1 MTQSSRPSLRSAVV
15 TGDLSTVTGDLVVVT
30 GDPVVVAGDLA
41 AVPGDFGAVTGN
53 RESGS
58 AVADFAMVAGLLSL
72 LFLAVF
78 QLGLALH
85 IRNTLIACASEGARY
100 GARADA
106 SPRGGEERARQLIRE
121 SLSDRYAHGV
131 HAETATVDGIQ
142 VVRLSIDAPLPVI
155 GPLGP
160 DHLLHVQARA
170 FSESQ

>member
-1 MTQSSRPSLRSAVV
+1 MTLSARLSPQPKAVN
-15 TGDLSTVTGDLVVVT
+15 GD
-30 GDPVVVAGDLA
+30 
-41 AVPGDFGAVTGN
+41 

-58 AVADFAMVAGLLSL
+58 AVADFAMVSGLLSL

-106 SPRGGEERARQLIRE
+106 TPGDGAARARQLIRA
-121 SLSDRYAHGV
+121 SLSDRYADHV
-131 HAETATVDGIQ
+131 TAGPDTVDGIK
-142 VVRLSIDAPLPVI
+142 VITLDIDAPLPVI

-160 DHLLHVQARA
+160 DRFLHVQARA
-170 FSESQ
+170 FSERQ

>member
-1 MTQSSRPSLRSAVV
+1 MTPSALLSPRSAAPV
-15 TGDLSTVTGDLVVVT
+15 S
-30 GDPVVVAGDLA
+30 DP
-41 AVPGDFGAVTGN
+41 
-53 RESGS
+53 ESGS

-100 GARADA
+100 GARSDATPAD
-106 SPRGGEERARQLIRE
+106 GERRTSELIRE
-121 SLSDRYAHGV
+121 SLSDRYAASV
-131 HAETATVDGIQ
+131 HAQTTTTVDGIR
-142 VVRLSIDAPLPVI
+142 VVRLDIDAPLPVI

-160 DHLLHVQARA
+160 DHLLHLHARA

>member
-1 MTQSSRPSLRSAVV
+1 MTLSDRLPCRSA
-15 TGDLSTVTGDLVVVT
+15 
-30 GDPVVVAGDLA
+30 PVAGD
-41 AVPGDFGAVTGN
+41 
-53 RESGS
+53 RESGA

-106 SPRGGEERARQLIRE
+106 TPQDGVTRARQLIRA
-121 SLSDRYAHGV
+121 SLSDRYADRITPV
-131 HAETATVDGIQ
+131 TTTVDG
-142 VVRLSIDAPLPVI
+142 VRVLVLRIDAPLPVL

-160 DHLLHVQARA
+160 DRFLHVQARA
-170 FSESQ
+170 FLESQ

>member
-1 MTQSSRPSLRSAVV
+1 MTSSTRLPSRILAL
-15 TGDLSTVTGDLVVVT
+15 TGD
-30 GDPVVVAGDLA
+30 
-41 AVPGDFGAVTGN
+41 

-72 LFLAVF
+72 IFLAIF

-106 SPRGGEERARQLIRE
+106 TPWDGENRARQLIRE
-121 SLSDRYAHGV
+121 SLSDRYAEDV
-131 HAETATVDGIQ
+131 QAESITVDGIR

-155 GPLGP
+155 GPMGP
-160 DHLLHVQARA
+160 DRVLHVQARA

>member
-1 MTQSSRPSLRSAVV
+1 MILSAHLSLR
-15 TGDLSTVTGDLVVVT
+15 
-30 GDPVVVAGDLA
+30 PA
-41 AVPGDFGAVTGN
+41 AVTRD

-58 AVADFAMVAGLLSL
+58 AVADFAMVSGLLSL

-106 SPRGGEERARQLIRE
+106 TPQEGVARASQLIRA
-121 SLSDRYAHGV
+121 SLSARYADNV
-131 HAETATVDGIQ
+131 TAVTTTVDGIA
-142 VVRLSIDAPLPVI
+142 VVQLRIEAPLPVL

-160 DHLLHVQARA
+160 DRVLSVRAQA
-170 FSESQ
+170 FSERQ

>member
-1 MTQSSRPSLRSAVV
+1 MTQPAMNPSAL
-15 TGDLSTVTGDLVVVT
+15 L
-30 GDPVVVAGDLA
+30 PPQPA
-41 AVPGDFGAVTGN
+41 AVNRD

-106 SPRGGEERARQLIRE
+106 TPGDGE
-121 SLSDRYAHGV
+121 
-131 HAETATVDGIQ
+131 
-142 VVRLSIDAPLPVI
+142 
-155 GPLGP
+155 
-160 DHLLHVQARA
+160 ARA
-170 FSESQ
+170 FLAKLNKIVASNT

>member
-1 MTQSSRPSLRSAVV
+1 MTSSAGLPPRHLAL
-15 TGDLSTVTGDLVVVT
+15 TA
-30 GDPVVVAGDLA
+30 DP
-41 AVPGDFGAVTGN
+41 
-53 RESGS
+53 ESGS

-72 LFLAVF
+72 LFLAIF

-106 SPRGGEERARQLIRE
+106 TPSDGEKRARQLIRE
-121 SLSDRYAHGV
+121 SLSDRYAEGV
-131 HAETATVDGIQ
+131 HAETATVDGIR
-142 VVRLSIDAPLPVI
+142 VVRLSVDAPLPVI

-160 DHLLHVQARA
+160 DRFLHVQARA